1 MAKIRTRRRSL
12 NKAALETV
20 DGCDELVHPGGELPE
35 LAAAQ
40 ERPAIAGRVVAHGFA
55 QAPPHVELP
64 AAEGAQRAADA
75 LARDVAEDVRELLFE
90 IPAQAF
96 RQVAQL
102 VGELAAAGDPLH
114 GEDRVERG
122 VAGLDAAALAN
133 SKAQGRKQRRSQ
145 LDAAPGEA
153 REALARPAFPLEE
166 LVQQKAKG
174 HRGDG
179 LCRGRGLAQCICWM
193 PASSQPLE
201 PSAGL
206 TRFHTSSNST
216 GSVPG
221 ASRTMPEKRTL
232 AQCSSC
238 SVASSSRSA
247 FNATTSVCWLG

>member
-20 DGCDELVHPGGELPE
+20 DGCDELVHPGG
-35 LAAAQ
+35 
-40 ERPAIAGRVVAHGFA
+40 
-55 QAPPHVELP
+55 ELP

-133 SKAQGRKQRRSQ
+133 GKAQGRKQRR
-145 LDAAPGEA
+145 
-153 REALARPAFPLEE
+153 
-166 LVQQKAKG
+166 
-174 HRGDG
+174 
-179 LCRGRGLAQCICWM
+179 
-193 PASSQPLE
+193 
-201 PSAGL
+201 
-206 TRFHTSSNST
+206 
-216 GSVPG
+216 
-221 ASRTMPEKRTL
+221 
-232 AQCSSC
+232 
-238 SVASSSRSA
+238 
-247 FNATTSVCWLG
+247 